1 MKEITLLTD
10 EKKVFE
16 LEADF
21 WNRGNNLIQRALGNT
36 FRIIAKFFGTR
47 IHGKLIITNLRALE
61 VKETIQWYCIPTKRE
76 VKLLTKNSIKEIGYE
91 MDKSLFSFLSNLLFY
106 IMRSHTQSTTIAVQ
120 NGSDEQM
127 LDLLA
132 KFYNVIE

>member
-1 MKEITLLTD
+1 MKEIMLLTD

-61 VKETIQWYCIPTKRE
+61 VKETRTH
-76 VKLLTKNSIKEIGYE
+76 LKN
-91 MDKSLFSFLSNLLFY
+91 
-106 IMRSHTQSTTIAVQ
+106 A
-120 NGSDEQM
+120 
-127 LDLLA
+127 
-132 KFYNVIE
+132 

>member
-91 MDKSLFSFLSNLLFY
+91 MDKVCLVFCPTYYLY
-106 IMRSHTQSTTIAVQ
+106 YEAHTQSTTIAVQ